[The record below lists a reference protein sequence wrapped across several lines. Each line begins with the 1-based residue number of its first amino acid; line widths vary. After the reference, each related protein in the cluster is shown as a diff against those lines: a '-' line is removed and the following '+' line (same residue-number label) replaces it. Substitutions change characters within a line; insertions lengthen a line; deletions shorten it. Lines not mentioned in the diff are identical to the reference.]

1 MVEAGTFHAVA
12 VELTVGS
19 FLLATTAT
27 LLRAMMAL
35 YPRLGDKFST
45 SMATGLDG
53 ASLCGV
59 IFGLL
64 VVPFTIIT
72 GNLAADGGN
81 SMTANKILLS
91 GLCTGLW
98 LGFLHGRL
106 TLGIGLW
113 NSKKLVI
120 LQSLIAL
127 SACQVVLMLSS
138 IGGTLSRGETLTDL
152 IGLPHLE
159 NSPDVGMTGSLLMF
173 LFSSIVLVTVLFM
186 QPKSKRIADE

>member
-1 MVEAGTFHAVA
+1 M
-12 VELTVGS
+12 
-19 FLLATTAT
+19 
-27 LLRAMMAL
+27 
-35 YPRLGDKFST
+35 
-45 SMATGLDG
+45 
-53 ASLCGV
+53 
-59 IFGLL
+59 
-64 VVPFTIIT
+64 VPFTIIT

-159 NSPDVGMTGSLLMF
+159 NSPDVGMTGSVLMF
-173 LFSSIVLVTVLFM
+173 LCSSIALVTVLFM